1 MKAILPILFLVSLL
15 LSSCREGGRI
25 SREEER
31 IRREVDQR
39 VETIRGEMKVSENRW
54 HTVRIVSF
62 CLLAG
67 GSLIW
72 LCQGSAAPGR
82 AMNPPSYGRNNLE
95 HLNRRRVIDRPY
107 EDDDEPGE
115 YPYRR

>member
-1 MKAILPILFLVSLL
+1 MKAIFLLFASLLL
-15 LSSCREGGRI
+15 LSSCKEDGRI

-39 VETIRGEMKVSENRW
+39 VETIRSEMRFAQNRW

-82 AMNPPSYGRNNLE
+82 AMNSPSHGRNNLE
-95 HLNRRRVIDRPY
+95 HLHRRRVIDRPY
-107 EDDDEPGE
+107 EDDDEPGD